1 MWMTNKWQGYI
12 GLQEKG
18 TPAYVG
24 FWLKNTER
32 TFTQKIATAEHRY
45 T

>member
-1 MWMTNKWQGYI
+1 MSMINRWQDYI

-18 TPAYVG
+18 TPAYAG
-24 FWLKNTER
+24 FWLKSTGL
-32 TFTQKIATAEHRY
+32 TFTQKIATGEHRY